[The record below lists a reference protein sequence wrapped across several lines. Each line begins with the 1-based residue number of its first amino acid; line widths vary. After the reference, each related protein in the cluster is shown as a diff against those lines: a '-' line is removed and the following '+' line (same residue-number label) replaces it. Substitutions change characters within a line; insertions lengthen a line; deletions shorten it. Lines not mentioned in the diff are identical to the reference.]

1 MKPTNLRQM
10 LDIDED
16 DVLHAYPDPLTG
28 GEPWTIGRGHTG
40 HVNPGTVW
48 TQLQSDQAF
57 DADIVTAVEETQR
70 ALPWVTQLNEARQS
84 VLYGMCF
91 QMGIARLLTF
101 KKALAAAKLGLW
113 ATCRAELEDSDWMK
127 ETPNRCKLRAEQ
139 METGEYQ

>member
-1 MKPTNLRQM
+1 MKPTNLRQQ

-40 HVNPGTVW
+40 HITKGMVW

-57 DADIVTAVEETQR
+57 DSDIAHAVDEVR
-70 ALPWVTQLNEARQS
+70 KAIPWVTQLNDARQS

-91 QMGIARLLTF
+91 QMGLARFLGF

-113 ATCRAELEDSDWMK
+113 ATCRHELEDSNWMK
-127 ETPNRCKLRAEQ
+127 QTPNRCKLRAEQ